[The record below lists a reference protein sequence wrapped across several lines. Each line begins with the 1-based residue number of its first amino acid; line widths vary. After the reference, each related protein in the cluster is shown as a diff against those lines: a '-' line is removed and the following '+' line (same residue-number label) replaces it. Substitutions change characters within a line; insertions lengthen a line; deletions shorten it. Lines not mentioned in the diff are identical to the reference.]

1 MYISYGSTDPSI
13 VRYFSKRVPR
23 SLSTT
28 SGQFVIDS
36 ATVAAWSLVEGE
48 VACAQGRVELVC
60 DAEGVCSGKSPTN
73 MANVDVA
80 YGALKMTCTSK
91 KVCEFTDAHVGKSTW
106 GGHIDLEC
114 KGTQTCRNSKFT
126 SSSGKIV
133 AVCQGGPKTC
143 LATTFSSGRTMD
155 ITCEREGSCTR
166 THFAG
171 GGHVSLTCKK
181 PDACLDIT
189 LADDGTTCEVESAT
203 TEITVSDPGKARI
216 FVKNLPVTVNCYGAD
231 VITNSIFNCVG

>member
-1 MYISYGSTDPSI
+1 MTFRRLVLVLALAATAAFDPLT
-13 VRYFSKRVPR
+13 VRGTFGCPEKKYV
-23 SLSTT
+23 
-28 SGQFVIDS
+28 VS
-36 ATVAAWSLVEGE
+36 ALVEGE

-91 KVCEFTDAHVGKSTW
+91 KVCEFTDALVGESTW

-114 KGTQTCRNSKFT
+114 RGTQACWNSKFT

-143 LATTFSSGRTMD
+143 LATTFSSGRVPRQGVWGQFLLLLQYRPNLSSDTN
-155 ITCEREGSCTR
+155 TSYFNHFSRNANTR
-166 THFAG
+166 
-171 GGHVSLTCKK
+171 S
-181 PDACLDIT
+181 
-189 LADDGTTCEVESAT
+189 SW
-203 TEITVSDPGKARI
+203 
-216 FVKNLPVTVNCYGAD
+216 
-231 VITNSIFNCVG
+231 

>member
-1 MYISYGSTDPSI
+1 MTFRRLVLVLALAATAAFDPLT
-13 VRYFSKRVPR
+13 VRGTFGCPEKKYV
-23 SLSTT
+23 
-28 SGQFVIDS
+28 VS
-36 ATVAAWSLVEGE
+36 ALVEGE

-143 LATTFSSGRTMD
+143 LATTFSSGQTMD
-155 ITCEREGSCTR
+155 ITCSRHGQLPDEE
-166 THFAG
+166 THA
-171 GGHVSLTCKK
+171 
-181 PDACLDIT
+181 PPLDRSH
-189 LADDGTTCEVESAT
+189 LEKRA
-203 TEITVSDPGKARI
+203 
-216 FVKNLPVTVNCYGAD
+216 
-231 VITNSIFNCVG
+231 